1 MSYSFRMGTAD
12 DSQNLFELMVDAYN
26 MEGKP
31 DRIET
36 ARGWTS
42 AHPEHYL
49 IMEEDGN
56 LIGAMHVGD
65 TWIQVGRCAVL
76 KGDVGHVA
84 IPSAMQGR
92 GLGSELMRYA
102 GSWMREQGYHLG
114 RLGGMIHFYTR
125 FGYEPF
131 PRRFVVFK
139 LYDFTGG
146 AGLITPTQ
154 AYPEPEPDAGML
166 RPFDEARDW
175 QAIAGLRHA
184 FDAGR
189 SGASRVSPEA
199 TQPANP
205 APPDP
210 EALRFVYE
218 LDGQPVGFVFARE
231 DEHEAEPEQAGF
243 SLEMCYDPAHPEA
256 AGLLMRQLLSRIAHR
271 VPLRISSRLPFDE
284 NLAEALQAADVGFEL
299 IERRSAVAGNQ
310 ILVVNLRDIL
320 TEIAPELE
328 DRLAASLVADWS
340 GVIEFALPAEIA
352 WLRIEDGRIEVAD
365 ESSADL
371 TLLLTQAQFVKA
383 LFGIRSAGELP
394 PVVAMALPP
403 RERAL
408 LDALFPRTPT
418 GSGPWG

>member
-1 MSYSFRMGTAD
+1 MSYDFRMGNAD
-12 DSQNLFELMVDAYN
+12 DSQNLFELMVDAYD

-31 DRIET
+31 DRVEA

-49 IMEEDGN
+49 IMEEEGN
-56 LIGAMHVGD
+56 MIGALHVGD

-84 IPSAMQGR
+84 IPSARQGR
-92 GLGSELMRYA
+92 GLGTELMRYT

-114 RLGGMIHFYTR
+114 RLGGMIHFYSR

-131 PRRFVVFK
+131 PRRFVVFE

-146 AGLITPTQ
+146 AGLITPVE
-154 AYPEPEPDAGML
+154 AYPEPEPDAGIL

-175 QAIAGLRHA
+175 QAIARLRHA

-189 SGASRVSPEA
+189 SGASRVPAEA

-205 APPDP
+205 APPNP

-218 LDGQPVGFVFARE
+218 LDGEPVGFVFAQE
-231 DEHEAEPEQAGF
+231 NAHEARPGQEGYSLDLCCDPEH
-243 SLEMCYDPAHPEA
+243 LEA
-256 AGLLMRQLLSRIAHR
+256 AGLLMRLVLSRLAHR
-271 VPLRISSRLPFDE
+271 PPLRMVSRLPFDE
-284 NLAEALQAADVGFEL
+284 SLAEALETTGVGFEL

-310 ILVVNLRDIL
+310 ILVVNLRGIL
-320 TEIAPELE
+320 SEIAPELQ

-340 GVIEFALPAEIA
+340 GVIEFALPSESA
-352 WLRIEDGRIEVAD
+352 WLRIEDGRVNVAD
-365 ESSADL
+365 EGPADL
-371 TLLLTQAQFVKA
+371 TLKLTQAQFVRA
-383 LFGIRSAGELP
+383 LFGIRGAGELP
-394 PVVAMALPP
+394 PVVAMDLPP

-408 LDALFPRTPT
+408 LDALFPRTAT

>member
-1 MSYSFRMGTAD
+1 MSYDFRMGNAD
-12 DSQNLFELMVDAYN
+12 DSQDLFELMVDAYN
-26 MEGKP
+26 MDGKP
-31 DRIET
+31 DRVET
-36 ARGWTS
+36 AHGWTF

-56 LIGAMHVGD
+56 LIGAMHIGD
-65 TWIQVGRCAVL
+65 TWIQVGKCAVL

-84 IPSAMQGR
+84 VPSAMQGR

-102 GSWMREQGYHLG
+102 GSWMREHGYHLG

-131 PRRFVVFK
+131 PRRFVVFE

-146 AGLITPTQ
+146 AGLITPAE
-154 AYPEPEPDAGML
+154 AYPEPEPDAGVL

-175 QAIAGLRHA
+175 QAIANLRHA
-184 FDAGR
+184 FDAER
-189 SGASRVSPEA
+189 SGASRVSGQASP
-199 TQPANP
+199 PANP

-210 EALRFVYE
+210 EALRYVYE
-218 LDGQPVGFVFARE
+218 LDGQPVGFAFAQE
-231 DEHEAEPEQAGF
+231 NEHEARPGQAGF
-243 SLEMCYDPAHPEA
+243 SLELCCDPAHLEA
-256 AGLLMRQLLSRIAHR
+256 AGLLLRQLLSRIADR
-271 VPLRISSRLPFDE
+271 APLRISSRLPFDE
-284 NLAEALQAADVGFEL
+284 NLAEALEAAGVGFEL

-310 ILVVNLRDIL
+310 ILVVNLRGIL

-340 GVIEFALPAEIA
+340 GVIEFALPAESA
-352 WLRIEDGRIEVAD
+352 WLRIEDGRVEVAD
-365 ESSADL
+365 ERPADL
-371 TLLLTQAQFVKA
+371 TLKLTGAQFVKA
-383 LFGIRSAGELP
+383 LFGIRGAGELP
-394 PVVAMALPP
+394 PVVAMDLAA

-408 LDALFPRTPT
+408 LDSLFPRTAT